1 MKNRDGERQISSE
14 GYCYHARLSGDGSK
28 LFFLQAANASQAENG
43 GELWVSDLATGQAS
57 KVLPGIPVFTFS
69 LSSDAKSVAFDELQS
84 DGEHHLWV
92 ASTEHR
98 SSPHRIGSG
107 SGRLPLYTPSGWIL
121 FQGTEAGG
129 KSFVQRIRED
139 GTHEERVSSED
150 VEIASSIA
158 PDERFFVVRRSL
170 GEDFMAAQGLPL
182 AGGPAVPL
190 CSGWCNAAWT
200 RDGKAMYFLWASTK
214 GSSTYR
220 TYIVPLIPGTDF
232 PKLPKAGFQS
242 ESEIAKAAVQVLD
255 DAAFPGSDSSAYS
268 FTRSTSHSNLYRI
281 PLQ

>member
-1 MKNRDGERQISSE
+1 MLPCQVVPFSGGKARFVGPQTGSCIEASWSPDGKWMYFNSDAGSHGYHIWRQAFPNGGPQQLTAGLTEETGLAVTPDGSSLITSVGSNASTVWVKNRDGERQISSE

-150 VEIASSIA
+150 VEIASSI
-158 PDERFFVVRRSL
+158 EIGR
-170 GEDFMAAQGLPL
+170 
-182 AGGPAVPL
+182 
-190 CSGWCNAAWT
+190 
-200 RDGKAMYFLWASTK
+200 ASC
-214 GSSTYR
+214 R
-220 TYIVPLIPGTDF
+220 
-232 PKLPKAGFQS
+232 
-242 ESEIAKAAVQVLD
+242 E
-255 DAAFPGSDSSAYS
+255 
-268 FTRSTSHSNLYRI
+268 
-281 PLQ
+281 